1 MMNALRVVGALTIV
15 AVLVLGLTACE
26 EQELSIRGIAPGS
39 GIIGGQEPVKI
50 EGTGFRQGMGIDVY
64 FGGSKSPA
72 VVVEGSNRL
81 VVTTPSVEKAG
92 IVDVRVQTDQGK
104 TITLRN
110 AFRFVD
116 NQNWN
121 LTDGFGGGGTKTKR

>member
-1 MMNALRVVGALTIV
+1 MRALRGVGALVIT
-15 AVLVLGLTACE
+15 AMLALGLAGCE
-26 EQELSIRGIAPGS
+26 EQELSVRGIAPGS
-39 GIIGGQEPVKI
+39 GVIGGQEPVKL
-50 EGTGFRQGMGIDVY
+50 EGTGFRQGMSIDVY
-64 FGGSKSPA
+64 FGGDKSPS

-81 VVTTPSVEKAG
+81 VVTTPSASKAG
-92 IVDVRVQTDQGK
+92 IVDVRIQTDQGK

-121 LTDGFGGGGTKTKR
+121 LTDGFGGGTKTKQ